1 VLKAKSE
8 MVQELLYKLDS
19 TCVEYELQIQKLN
32 EEIERITI
40 ENNKQIELAKANS
53 TEPLLKSLFSYLL
66 TNVPFTMVHMFLSN
80 NKEDD
85 TNNRLD
91 LARKLMKQEE
101 YDFILNWCKHI
112 ISLQYSESIDVK
124 KWSPIIIEV
133 MNQIMDKD
141 YENIEERNEKYLS
154 VLQFIHDLLYSEY
167 HDVMFEYLERFFDY
181 FHDLIL
187 DNNEPI
193 IILKYID
200 CILDYNHKEIF
211 SKLMNDLVVEW
222 PFLDA
227 NVTEIEFTKI
237 LFYAFL
243 NDLDIEL
250 VDQAKE
256 GSKFLLSNSPEIN
269 LYNTLYSTMNREI
282 SHQIGKRKIEDLK
295 SKQTIFEEN
304 HFKWILEKIY
314 QALSKLETNLQDEEK
329 KKEVLAQQNL
339 NRTKQLY
346 YIPKTIIQKYPD
358 IMDHL
363 NKEKVV
369 LSLHENKHDFMVR
382 KEIVVDAMFSKNTSK
397 YYVTEG
403 MVKEIKKKASNL
415 WFDIRESSSEKAFQ
429 ENHPTLFKWPST
441 DISEGKS
448 SSGETELRNNSDLK
462 KIGYQITGMTR
473 QKRWEILS
481 TKAVPQLGLKKVVY
495 TIAFLVRGRKSMKNG
510 LVRNKNSITEWEHDL
525 AKLKQTYYK
534 KDFNWP
540 QT

>member
-269 LYNTLYSTMNREI
+269 LYNTFYSTMNREI

-358 IMDHL
+358 IMEHL